1 MDRRTLLAFVLIFM
15 ILAGYP
21 YLMNKFFPQPEQVP
35 GQVAG
40 SGPDSTLAAAT
51 GRIAAETPAD
61 PRARDLSGATST
73 GSESEGT
80 TAVSPALPEGEPL
93 TADEALILTPGGV
106 EQTISV
112 KTPLYMLKISTRGG
126 RITHWEGYEYDR
138 WLGGP
143 VSLIPESIPST
154 GLDAVFFRGG
164 DLHLGR
170 AVYQTDRTS
179 LDLVEG
185 AGPNSLT
192 LTATTVGGLEIHKIF
207 TFRPDTYGV
216 EVDLVVAA
224 PDELARRSLNL
235 AGSPEE
241 FRFGWNQGIAPTER
255 VQKMELPSL
264 RSLARIGE
272 DYHYKKRQDLKKSVE
287 KVEGQWRGSVHFAGL
302 QNRYFTVCGIVPQ
315 EQGKPIEGTIRLSG
329 DKELQAQ
336 SWAIDVPA
344 GRGVG
349 DEIAVARLDLYIG
362 PQEAHRLQ
370 SYGQGLE
377 KSMDLGWKLFRPLSE
392 VVLWGMEFLHRYISN
407 YGVII
412 IIFSLLTKLAFYPL
426 TKTSTKSMKK
436 MQELQPKLKA
446 LQEKYKGDKEKLN
459 KATMQLYSEEKV
471 NPLAGCLPLLVQSPV
486 FIALYQ
492 ALSHTISLRGQPFV
506 LWIND
511 LSQPDAITQLP
522 FSLPFLGADLN
533 ILPILMSVAMYFQ
546 TKLTPTSGAGGQMAA
561 MNTMMPLI
569 MVFIFYNMPSGLVLY
584 WLINTL
590 MQGYQ
595 TWKIHQTAP
604 TSEGKETA

>member
-1 MDRRTLLAFVLIFM
+1 MDRRTVLAFVLIFL

-21 YLMNKFFPQPEQVP
+21 YLMKKFFPQPEQVP
-35 GQVAG
+35 GPIPGQVVG
-40 SGPDSTLAAAT
+40 SGSDSTLVTGSVAT
-51 GRIAAETPAD
+51 TEIPAD
-61 PRARDLSGATST
+61 TYDPNLSDAST
-73 GSESEGT
+73 
-80 TAVSPALPEGEPL
+80 ADVPAQPKGEPL
-93 TADEALILTPGGV
+93 TADQALVLAPGGAD
-106 EQTISV
+106 QTVSV
-112 KTPLYMLKISTRGG
+112 KTPLYKLEISTRGG
-126 RITHWEGYEYDR
+126 RIIHWGGYEFDS

-143 VSLIPESIPST
+143 VSLVPENVPPT

-164 DLHLGR
+164 DLYLGQ
-170 AVYQTDRTS
+170 AAYTPDQTS
-179 LDLVEG
+179 LDLAEG
-185 AGPNSLT
+185 AGPNSLV
-192 LTATTVGGLEIHKIF
+192 LSAVTAGGLEIRKIF

-216 EVDLVVAA
+216 EVDLVVVAS
-224 PDELARRSLNL
+224 DESARRSLGL
-235 AGSPEE
+235 AGSPEK

-264 RSLARIGE
+264 RSLARVGE

-287 KVEGQWRGSVHFAGL
+287 KVEGQWLGSVQFAGL
-302 QNRYFTVCGIVPQ
+302 QNRYFAVYGIVPQ
-315 EQGKPIEGTIRLSG
+315 EQGKPVEGVIRLSG
-329 DKELQAQ
+329 DKELEAQ

-344 GRGVG
+344 ARGVG

-362 PQEAHRLQ
+362 PQETERLQ

-377 KSMDLGWKLFRPLSE
+377 KSMDLGWKFIRPLSE
-392 VVLWGMEFLHRYISN
+392 VVLWGMEFLHRFIPN
-407 YGVII
+407 FGVII
-412 IIFSLLTKLAFYPL
+412 IIFSVLTKLAFYPL
-426 TKTSTKSMKK
+426 TQTSTKSMKK
-436 MQELQPKLKA
+436 MQELQPKMKA
-446 LQEKYKGDKEKLN
+446 LQEKYKNDKESLN
-459 KATMQLYSEEKV
+459 KATMQLYKEEKV
-471 NPLAGCLPLLVQSPV
+471 NPLSGCLPLLVQSPV

-506 LWIND
+506 LWMND

-522 FSLPFLGADLN
+522 FPLPFLGADLN

-546 TKLTPTSGAGGQMAA
+546 TKLTPTSGGGQMAA

-584 WLINTL
+584 WLVNTL

-604 TSEGKETA
+604 TNGGSKTA

>member
-1 MDRRTLLAFVLIFM
+1 MDRRTLLAFVLIFL

-21 YLMNKFFPQPEQVP
+21 YLMNKFFPQPEQVT
-35 GQVAG
+35 GQFAG
-40 SGPDSTLAAAT
+40 SDPDSTLVVGDGT
-51 GRIAAETPAD
+51 IASQTPTD
-61 PRARDLSGATST
+61 TQDLSSSSITDPGTTESATD
-73 GSESEGT
+73 SEG
-80 TAVSPALPEGEPL
+80 VPESRPL
-93 TADEALILTPGGV
+93 TADEALALVPGGV
-106 EQTISV
+106 EQTISI
-112 KTPLYMLKISTRGG
+112 KTPLYRVELSTRGG
-126 RITHWEGYEYDR
+126 RITQWEGLEYDS

-143 VSLIPESIPST
+143 VRLIPENILST

-164 DLHLGR
+164 DVQLGG
-170 AVYQTDRTS
+170 AVYRADRMS
-179 LDLVEG
+179 LDLGEG
-185 AGPNSLT
+185 SGPSSLT
-192 LTATTVGGLEIHKIF
+192 LTATTVGGLEIRKIF

-224 PDELARRSLNL
+224 SDEAARHSLNL
-235 AGSPEE
+235 AGSPDQ

-264 RSLARIGE
+264 RSLGRIGE
-272 DYHYKKRQDLKKSVE
+272 DYHYKKRQNIKKSVE
-287 KVEGQWRGSVHFAGL
+287 KVEGQWSGSVHFAGL
-302 QNRYFTVCGIVPQ
+302 QNRYFAVYGIVPQ
-315 EQGKPIEGTIRLSG
+315 EQGKPVEGTIRLSG
-329 DKELQAQ
+329 NKELETQ

-344 GRGVG
+344 QRGVG

-362 PQEAHRLQ
+362 PQEAERLH

-377 KSMDLGWKLFRPLSE
+377 KSMDLGWKFFRPLSE
-392 VVLWGMEFLHRYISN
+392 VVLLGMEFLHRFIPN

-412 IIFSLLTKLAFYPL
+412 IIFSVLTKLAFYPL
-426 TKTSTKSMKK
+426 TQTSTKSMKK
-436 MQELQPKLKA
+436 MQELQPKMTALK
-446 LQEKYKGDKEKLN
+446 EKYKNDKDKLN
-459 KATMQLYSEEKV
+459 KATMELYKEEKV

-569 MVFIFYNMPSGLVLY
+569 MIFIFYNMPSGLVLY

-604 TSEGKETA
+604 TTGGKETA